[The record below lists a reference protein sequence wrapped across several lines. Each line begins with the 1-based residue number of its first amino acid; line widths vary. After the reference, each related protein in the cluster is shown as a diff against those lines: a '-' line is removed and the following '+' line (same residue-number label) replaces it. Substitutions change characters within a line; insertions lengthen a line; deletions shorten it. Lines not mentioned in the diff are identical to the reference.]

1 VGCRLRRKIAI
12 AVGCLVGVAVAGAT
26 GAQLWRWDR
35 RNVRDRYEQTLQ
47 VRPAA
52 PGALAEQLRL
62 DTRMLADVHIEV
74 DRIEAEM
81 RRMNEQFLVAANKNV
96 GLYTVEQEEAIAD
109 TFSRYLVLR
118 RALFHVMF
126 RHMDYAKVV
135 DVEQQDR
142 SFMLA
147 YAAGLSLYRNA
158 VIFVS
163 VFKDQPNA
171 RRKLN
176 EANQRLG
183 VPAGMF
189 EEMFANITSSQ
200 NVQLLKNSMQ
210 EYAQRRPRLL
220 QLPGLQADGLDRL
233 LARLDGYEQQLAEAY
248 AKLSEGRG
256 DVLWTMLKANVQET
270 AYETQTFVSMM
281 VAHVRVPLQGLGFTP
296 ETVRQSIQPKLKP
309 GDILLTRRDG
319 YLSNTFLP
327 GFWGHAA
334 LYVGRPDE
342 IRGLGADPA
351 LEAALARLQ
360 GNDRDGFPFAAVE
373 AIGEGVRLSSAEFA
387 LHANSLAV
395 LRPKLSNEQIRTA
408 IVRAI
413 ELRGVPYDFSF
424 DFSSQDKIICT
435 ELVYRAYAPSL
446 DVPFEEVMGRKT
458 LKPDAMLK
466 ELFLS
471 SAEPRA
477 EVVLYGVAE
486 DGKLALRNIDE
497 LRATTP

>member
-1 VGCRLRRKIAI
+1 VRRKL
-12 AVGCLVGVAVAGAT
+12 AVVLGSSAAVAVVGLVAF
-26 GAQLWRWDR
+26 QVWRWDR
-35 RNVRDRYEQTLQ
+35 QNVRDRYEQALQ
-47 VRPAA
+47 VQPAA
-52 PGALAEQLRL
+52 TDDLAEQLRL
-62 DTRMLADVHIEV
+62 DARMLADVHIEV
-74 DRIEAEM
+74 DRIEAAM
-81 RRMNEQFLVAANKNV
+81 RRMNEEFLVANNQNV
-96 GLYTVEQEEAIAD
+96 GTYTVEQEEAIAD
-109 TFSRYLVLR
+109 VYGRYLVLR
-118 RALFHVMF
+118 RALFHIMF

-142 SFMLA
+142 SFLLA

-158 VIFVS
+158 VVFVS

-189 EEMFANITSSQ
+189 DEMFANITSTE
-200 NVQLLKNSMQ
+200 NVQLLKNSMH
-210 EYAQRRPRLL
+210 EYAQRRPRL
-220 QLPGLQADGLDRL
+220 QKLPGAQADGLDRL

-256 DVLWTMLKANVQET
+256 DVLWTMLKANVQQT

-281 VAHVRVPLQGLGFTP
+281 VAHVRVPLQGVGFTP

-342 IRGLGADPA
+342 IRALGDDPA
-351 LEAALARLQ
+351 LDAAVARLQ

-408 IVRAI
+408 IIRAI

-466 ELFLS
+466 ELFA
-471 SAEPRA
+471 SAKPRA
-477 EVVLYGVAE
+477 DLVLYGVA
-486 DGKLALRNIDE
+486 DNGQLALRSADE
-497 LRATTP
+497 LRATAQ

>member
-1 VGCRLRRKIAI
+1 VRSKLAVVLGCSA
-12 AVGCLVGVAVAGAT
+12 AVAVAGLVAF
-26 GAQLWRWDR
+26 QVWRWDR
-35 RNVRDRYEQTLQ
+35 RNVRDRYEQALQ
-47 VRPAA
+47 VQPAA
-52 PGALAEQLRL
+52 SDDLAEQLRL
-62 DTRMLADVHIEV
+62 DARMLADVHIEV

-81 RRMNEQFLVAANKNV
+81 RRMNEEFLVANNQNV
-96 GLYTVEQEEAIAD
+96 GTYTVEQEEAIAD
-109 TFSRYLVLR
+109 VYGRYLVLR
-118 RALFHVMF
+118 RALFHIMF
-126 RHMDYAKVV
+126 RHMDYAKVA
-135 DVEQQDR
+135 DAEQQDR
-142 SFMLA
+142 SFLLA

-158 VIFVS
+158 VVFVS

-189 EEMFANITSSQ
+189 DEMFANITSSE

-210 EYAQRRPRLL
+210 EYAQRRPRL
-220 QLPGLQADGLDRL
+220 QKLPGVQADGLDRL
-233 LARLDGYEQQLAEAY
+233 LARLDGYEQQLGEAY
-248 AKLSEGRG
+248 ARLAEGRG
-256 DVLWTMLKANVQET
+256 DVLWAMLKANVQQT

-281 VAHVRVPLQGLGFTP
+281 VAHVRVPLQGGGFTP

-342 IRGLGADPA
+342 IRALGDDPA

-408 IVRAI
+408 IIRAI

-458 LKPDAMLK
+458 LKPDSMLK
-466 ELFLS
+466 ELFA
-471 SAEPRA
+471 SATPRA
-477 EVVLYGVAE
+477 ELVLYGVA
-486 DGKLALRNIDE
+486 DNGQLALRSADE
-497 LRATTP
+497 LRATAE